1 MDTYMRL
8 RGMMEARGSVSCHS
22 HHLPDAEQRFDSL
35 DAIIARSYVEWA
47 LVPHGSG
54 TGERAAF
61 LDLVRHKSYF
71 VWLERSLMEIYGMEA
86 RIDCGN
92 WDELSGR
99 IASAYSDPEWH
110 ARLLTERC
118 RFRASILDA
127 YWAPGDDDGHP
138 TLFRPSFRIDA
149 FLGAWAPERPDSN
162 GTSFLSLHGKRF
174 EKLDVLIGYLRDSAF
189 EMKER
194 GAVALKSAVAY
205 ERGLEFQR
213 ADENLAA
220 AALRKGE
227 GANPAEVEA
236 FQSRVFFAACAIAA
250 EAGLPFQIHTGLG
263 QLRKTRALGL
273 VDAIEA
279 NPETKFVLFH
289 GSYPWTDDIAALVHN
304 FPNVYPDLCWL
315 PLISTSR
322 AVAFVKEMVE
332 LGTADKL
339 TWGCDAHHGEE
350 SYGALLAARHVL
362 AKAFSEL
369 VADDWMD
376 EEEARVYCERIFD
389 QNPRNLY
396 GV

>member
-8 RGMMEARGSVSCHS
+8 RGTMEGMGSVSCHS

-35 DAIIARSYVEWA
+35 DAIIAKSYVEWS
-47 LVPHGSG
+47 LVPHGPG
-54 TGERAAF
+54 TGQRATF

-71 VWLERSLMEIYGMEA
+71 VWLERSLMEIYGMEG

-92 WDELSGR
+92 WDELSRR
-99 IASAYSDPEWH
+99 IASAYTDPEWH

-118 RFRASILDA
+118 RFRTSILDA
-127 YWAPGDDDGHP
+127 YWAPGDDDGRP
-138 TLFRPSFRIDA
+138 SLFRPSFRIDA
-149 FLGAWAPERPDSN
+149 FLGAWAPDKPDFN
-162 GTSFLSLHGKRF
+162 GTSFLSLHKRRF
-174 EKLDVLIGYLRDSAF
+174 EEMDELIAYLRDSALV
-189 EMKER
+189 MKKR

-205 ERGLEFQR
+205 ERGLEFR
-213 ADENLAA
+213 KADTGLATK
-220 AALRKGE
+220 ALRKGE
-227 GANPAEVEA
+227 GAESAEVEA
-236 FQSRVFFAACAIAA
+236 FQSCVFFAACAIAA

-322 AVAFVKEMVE
+322 AVGFVKEMVE

-362 AKAFSEL
+362 AKAFSGL
-369 VADDWMD
+369 VDDEWMD
-376 EEEARVYCERIFD
+376 EGEAGAYCERIFD
-389 QNPRNLY
+389 QNPRTLY